1 MNNLLPCPFCGGE
14 AEFECLGTSRCSS
27 IVACQNCGCRVEAN
41 EVGEFNGD
49 HWNRRL
55 GVVKMTKDP
64 LVTFTDAIYDK
75 WVMKPQEEIAYLK
88 EQLKLACQYL
98 AEGKRKF
105 APNTTN
111 SDVDFFLERHS
122 GLQCP
127 AGLHE

>member
-1 MNNLLPCPFCGGE
+1 MSLDKLLPCPFCGGE
-14 AEFECLGTSRCSS
+14 AEFERLGTSRCSS
-27 IVACQNCGCRVEAN
+27 IVVCQNCGCRVEAN
-41 EVGEFNGD
+41 EVGDFNGD

-55 GVVKMTKDP
+55 EVQVTKSD
-64 LVTFTDAIYDK
+64 LV
-75 WVMKPQEEIAYLK
+75 K

-111 SDVDFFLERHS
+111 SDVDSFLERHK

-127 AGLHE
+127 GCE